1 MGRVFQGN
9 APIVNALS
17 ECGGEVMCQMKCMD
31 ACPERDLAKSVE
43 DREDFFTLDEEVRN
57 VVIEQA
63 RMDRDVLNQ
72 LRYNAFQA
80 FMAPKSKD
88 KLGDAAITIQATYDE
103 EMKASGY
110 AREQQNGQFNIPE
123 IRVTAAD
130 LANWM
135 VVAKV
140 GDQHTQDYIRHSQ
153 SKENTQMAINF
164 YNAVQDGSKWY
175 GIEGEANSSKIALD
189 TLLWSAIYKE
199 GFSRTRREAHMAA
212 AGSSVMTFVIDAAN
226 DILKNKAG
234 TTMQIMRWKSMS
246 AGAADPEL
254 DFDGA
259 SGAFILKDV
268 AVSDMNSYTKAG
280 MPKMSTVS
288 PTVIGASIS
297 GATTPMALSARAES
311 LRLSIHFRPT
321 TTVSPTMS
329 PTMSPTAAPTAVDVL
344 AANLI
349 PIAAG
354 GGGGHIL
361 IIIIIIL
368 IVLVLGKG
376 KNKSDK
382 DDGRNVVAFENP
394 MYDDPANNVANKKGA
409 APQEDNGLYDEP
421 SFNQQDKSNPMY
433 QSNEDASG
441 GGGGYL
447 DVQPDDD
454 DDSDDDD
461 E

>member
-72 LRYNAFQA
+72 LR
-80 FMAPKSKD
+80 
-88 KLGDAAITIQATYDE
+88 
-103 EMKASGY
+103 
-110 AREQQNGQFNIPE
+110 
-123 IRVTAAD
+123 
-130 LANWM
+130 
-135 VVAKV
+135 
-140 GDQHTQDYIRHSQ
+140 
-153 SKENTQMAINF
+153 

-234 TTMQIMRWKSMS
+234 TTMQIMRWKSMT

-280 MPKMSTVS
+280 MPKMSAVS
-288 PTVIGASIS
+288 PTVISASIS
-297 GATTPMALSARAES
+297 GATTPMALFARAES

-329 PTMSPTAAPTAVDVL
+329 PSMSPTATTTTTTPT
-344 AANLI
+344 
-349 PIAAG
+349 
-354 GGGGHIL
+354 
-361 IIIIIIL
+361 
-368 IVLVLGKG
+368 
-376 KNKSDK
+376 S
-382 DDGRNVVAFENP
+382 
-394 MYDDPANNVANKKGA
+394 
-409 APQEDNGLYDEP
+409 
-421 SFNQQDKSNPMY
+421 SS
-433 QSNEDASG
+433 
-441 GGGGYL
+441 
-447 DVQPDDD
+447 
-454 DDSDDDD
+454 
-461 E
+461 